1 MQIKAIQ
8 GNSLK
13 EVILRSP
20 RLKKLRDN
28 PDQLALYVCGTQW
41 VIYKKSI
48 IKNFHNLSNGLVSTS
63 Y

>member
-28 PDQLALYVCGTQW
+28 PDQLALYVCGTQ
-41 VIYKKSI
+41 
-48 IKNFHNLSNGLVSTS
+48 
-63 Y
+63 